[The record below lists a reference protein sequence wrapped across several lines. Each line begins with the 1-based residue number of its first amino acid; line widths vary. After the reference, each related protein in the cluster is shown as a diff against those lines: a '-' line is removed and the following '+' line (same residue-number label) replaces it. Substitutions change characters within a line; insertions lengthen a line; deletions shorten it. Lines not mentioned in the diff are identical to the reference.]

1 MRIPH
6 NPAIVILALAALGIA
21 AAFPSGPAAA
31 QSEAQATPYD
41 GKLNELAE
49 RLGAIHYLRNLCS
62 EPDNRMRTQMTRLL
76 DVEQPEPPR
85 RAKLIAS
92 FNRGYRT
99 FNSVYATCTPQARV
113 IVDDYLQQARTL
125 SRELVNTYGRQ

>member
-1 MRIPH
+1 MATVCAGLFTVSPT
-6 NPAIVILALAALGIA
+6 AVLA
-21 AAFPSGPAAA
+21 
-31 QSEAQATPYD
+31 QNEVQEAPYD

-49 RLGAIHYLRNLCS
+49 RLGAMHYLRNLCS
-62 EPDNRMRTQMTRLL
+62 DANNDMRTQMTRLL

-99 FNSVYATCTPQARV
+99 FNSVYVTCTPQARE
-113 IVDDYLQQARTL
+113 IVDEYREQARTL
-125 SRELVNTYGRQ
+125 SRELVNTYGEQ